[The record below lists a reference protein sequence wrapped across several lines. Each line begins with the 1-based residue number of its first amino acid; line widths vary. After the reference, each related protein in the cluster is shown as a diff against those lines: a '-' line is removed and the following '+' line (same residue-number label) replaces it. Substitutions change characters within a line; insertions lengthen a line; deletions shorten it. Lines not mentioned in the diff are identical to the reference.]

1 MALSSPARSYQ
12 KQLNWVLV
20 LNPEEYEWSSHKAY
34 LGHAQYTWLCKER
47 VLSNFGSTYQ
57 ESQEYLMRFIY
68 QEFDRDLE
76 NMEISEAFSS
86 GIFEEKDNLEQVL
99 RPDCFKPIYMT

>member
-1 MALSSPARSYQ
+1 
-12 KQLNWVLV
+12 
-20 LNPEEYEWSSHKAY
+20 
-34 LGHAQYTWLCKER
+34 
-47 VLSNFGSTYQ
+47 
-57 ESQEYLMRFIY
+57 MRFIY